1 MPDQVGRAGAAQH
14 KQLVLRPAAQA
25 LLRKVLQRSRRA
37 IQYFEHSEGDGR
49 EMFQAVCKLAGRNCL
64 QRRKDHKIR
73 ACLLGPVGTV
83 GDFKSNDR
91 CAYIGAAAITKMV
104 AVNHRFTL
112 CRLR

>member
-1 MPDQVGRAGAAQH
+1 M
-14 KQLVLRPAAQA
+14 L
-25 LLRKVLQRSRRA
+25 
-37 IQYFEHSEGDGR
+37 
-49 EMFQAVCKLAGRNCL
+49 QAVCKLAGRNCL

-91 CAYIGAAAITKMV
+91 CAYIDAVAITKMV
-104 AVNHRFTL
+104 AANHRFTL

>member
-1 MPDQVGRAGAAQH
+1 
-14 KQLVLRPAAQA
+14 
-25 LLRKVLQRSRRA
+25 QRSRRA

-91 CAYIGAAAITKMV
+91 CAYIGAVAITKMV
-104 AVNHRFTL
+104 AANHRFTL